1 MIHGIHGGGRAQ
13 YPFIHG
19 TRATAANNFTE
30 PENFTAEVAYP
41 GILSDCTTCH
51 VNNSYQNDR
60 GTIGSVVLSSST
72 TNDPTNSR
80 YNENFALRDLVLTGG
95 VVDPLKLPVI
105 SPKAASCT
113 ACHDTLGIVNHVTT
127 VGGATF
133 GGKTQGQFLNGEVF
147 EACDGCHAPGGFV
160 GVDTVH
166 NIPTINVD

>member
-1 MIHGIHGGGRAQ
+1 
-13 YPFIHG
+13 
-19 TRATAANNFTE
+19 
-30 PENFTAEVAYP
+30 
-41 GILSDCTTCH
+41 